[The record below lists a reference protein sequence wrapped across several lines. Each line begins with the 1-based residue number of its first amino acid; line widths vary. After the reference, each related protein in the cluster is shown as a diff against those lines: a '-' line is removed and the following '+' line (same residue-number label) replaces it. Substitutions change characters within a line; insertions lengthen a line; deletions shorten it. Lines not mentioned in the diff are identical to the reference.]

1 MEILRPPSS
10 PSCLKFDVGPFQQ
23 PQFQISTKRSWKH
36 RKVVLNMYL
45 VLPLLLHTF
54 PLGREKREAGREK
67 KGCTQEGPVWLWDPS
82 SSCPSTEKG
91 TSGKSHKM
99 QEGEMLRMRTNLSLS
114 SVINISSVSLFFF
127 ASGLK
132 VSPRNSSGWIKVKKW
147 FGAIF
152 PNFSYA
158 HTANFC
164 HVY

>member
-36 RKVVLNMYL
+36 CKVVLYMYL
-45 VLPLLLHTF
+45 VLPLLLRTL

-91 TSGKSHKM
+91 TSGKSHKI
-99 QEGEMLRMRTNLSLS
+99 QEGEVLRMRTNLSLS
-114 SVINISSVSLFFF
+114 SVINISSVSLFFLLLV
-127 ASGLK
+127 LK
-132 VSPRNSSGWIKVKKW
+132 SLQEIPVGELKKW